1 MDVSRRLSKGGR
13 RLIPPQELA
22 KASAH
27 LVANVA
33 LDRQHR
39 RMGITFKD
47 SVVSMECGWSGDDIV
62 LKVRKVK
69 GQVAG
74 MGVVVPQKKIILP
87 PGVKR

>member
-1 MDVSRRLSKGGR
+1 M
-13 RLIPPQELA
+13 IPLQELA

-27 LVANVA
+27 LVVSVA
-33 LDRQHR
+33 LDKQHR

-47 SVVSMECGWSGDDIV
+47 SVVSMGCGWSGDDIV

-69 GQVAG
+69 GQVEG

-87 PGVKR
+87 AGVKR